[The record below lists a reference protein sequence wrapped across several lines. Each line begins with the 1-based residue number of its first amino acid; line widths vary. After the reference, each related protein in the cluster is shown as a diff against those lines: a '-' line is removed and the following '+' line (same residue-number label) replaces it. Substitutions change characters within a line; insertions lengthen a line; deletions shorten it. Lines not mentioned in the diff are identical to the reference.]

1 MKISYDAEID
11 ALVTKHWPPASAKLN
26 NAQKLAE
33 MARIKAVVAGGKGD
47 VEKGKL
53 TFTQRCAVCHTL
65 FGEGG
70 KVGPE
75 LTGYERNNM
84 DFWLVAILDPSIEIR
99 EGFGAYIC
107 KLKDG
112 QILMGLL
119 DKQDAGGIVLK
130 DVAGQKHAV
139 KQTDIASMEASPVS
153 LMPEGQ
159 LTGMSDAEL
168 RDFFSYLTKP

>member
-1 MKISYDAEID
+1 MD
-11 ALVTKHWPPASAKLN
+11 

-33 MARIKAVVAGGKGD
+33 MSRIKSVIANGSGD
-47 VEKGKL
+47 AERGKL

-65 FGEGG
+65 FNEGG

-84 DFWLVAILDPSIEIR
+84 DFWLVATLDPSIEIR

-119 DKQDAGGIVLK
+119 EKQDAGGIVLK
-130 DVAGQKHAV
+130 DVAGQRHAV
-139 KQTDIASMEASPVS
+139 KQADIASMEASPVS
-153 LMPEGQ
+153 LMPEAL
-159 LTGMSDAEL
+159 LTAMSDAEL
-168 RDFFSYLTKP
+168 RDFFAYVMKP